1 MEPSS
6 SDFRDISQLQRS
18 DLLDDYLRIAKG
30 RGDALV
36 ATALRTRSVSMRD
49 ILVHGALQTPM
60 TSEDLKKCVLS
71 DAIDHL
77 QIKDAHLLG
86 DLGRLVILQN
96 ILEHDDVY
104 GEKLLSYAHKIHP
117 GEQLSR
123 ETRRAFIQYHV
134 ALQNSGM
141 AEALL
146 DQSPDIDSE
155 FAGYLRAELYNP
167 FVVANS
173 EEPDKWLKSFN
184 ALFEDHNLASVSFKK
199 LDATPFDRLTAEADA
214 KSRGIS
220 VDAPLVS
227 VVLTSY
233 RPRESELHSSVLSI
247 LNQTWANLEL
257 IVVDDC
263 SGAEYKDIFDRVC
276 AIDPRVKLVNSPENR
291 GTYVA
296 RNLGYAEARG
306 AYITGQDDDD
316 WSHPERITRQVEF
329 LENNATFI
337 ACRVTAVRC
346 DENLGRCR
354 RGFKPV
360 VLNPSSLMLRREGY
374 ESVGGYLESR
384 KGADSEYYFRLKS
397 VTGGKVGN
405 LKEPLSVIRILSD
418 SLSRGDFSP
427 GWRHP
432 ARSSFRSAYRYWHR
446 HTPPRLLQKQTDTA
460 PPVRIP
466 QRYSVSP
473 LSKRPVQF
481 DVVFA
486 GDWQRYG
493 GPQKSMIEEIRALQ
507 RGGMSVGVM
516 NLEAARFMHDGPS
529 KPLND
534 KIQDLINEGFV
545 DEVFYDD
552 DVEVRLLILR
562 YPPILQFFTHEE
574 TTLNVQA
581 MLILANQAPSE
592 LDGRDI
598 RYLVEDCN
606 INAERAFGVT
616 PRWVPQGPQV
626 RDYLELYLTTPR
638 LADFNMPGILDL
650 DEWWRVRLWYRS
662 TVPVVGRHSRDDVMK
677 WPAEK
682 DVLTDIYRTDGEYDV
697 RFMGGQSVPLRVLNA
712 KTAPAAWTVYK
723 KDELPVADF
732 LYSLDYFVFYQ
743 HPRAVEA
750 FGRAILEALAS
761 GTVVILPKHF
771 EKVFG
776 KAALYAETEQIRA
789 KIFELHSDF
798 SKYQKQLQRS
808 RKILE
813 EQFSYSAYIKL
824 VSKVLAENRQ

>member
-1 MEPSS
+1 VEPSL
-6 SDFRDISQLQRS
+6 SDFRDISRLRRN
-18 DLLDDYLRIAKG
+18 DLLDDYLRIAKR

-49 ILVHGALQTPM
+49 ILVHGALRTSM
-60 TSEDLKKCVLS
+60 TSEDLTSLVLADKLDTS
-71 DAIDHL
+71 

-86 DLGRLVILQN
+86 NLGRLVVLQN
-96 ILEHDDVY
+96 LLDHDDVY
-104 GEKLLSYAHKIHP
+104 GEKLLSYAHQMHP
-117 GEQLSR
+117 GEHLSV
-123 ETRRAFIQYHV
+123 ETRRVFIQHHV
-134 ALQNSGM
+134 ALRNSGV

-146 DQSPDIDSE
+146 DQSPDIDRE
-155 FAGYLRAELYNP
+155 FFGYLRAELYNP
-167 FVVANS
+167 FVVADS
-173 EEPDKWLKSFN
+173 EKPDKWLKSFN
-184 ALFEDHNLASVSFKK
+184 ALFEDQDLAPVTFKETN
-199 LDATPFDRLTAEADA
+199 ASPFDRLATELDA
-214 KSRGIS
+214 KTQGIGA
-220 VDAPLVS
+220 DAPLVS

-233 RPRESELHSSVLSI
+233 RPDELELQSSVQSI
-247 LNQTWANLEL
+247 LDQTWANLEL
-257 IVVDDC
+257 LVVDDC
-263 SGAEYKDIFDRVC
+263 SGSEYKEIFEQIC
-276 AIDPRVKLVNSPENR
+276 AADSRIKLIRSPENR

-296 RNLGYAEARG
+296 RNLGYAAANG
-306 AYITGQDDDD
+306 KYITGQDDDD

-329 LENNATFI
+329 MESNADYI

-346 DENLGRCR
+346 DEDMGRCR
-354 RGFKPV
+354 QGFKPV

-374 ESVGGYLESR
+374 EHVGGYLESR

-405 LKEPLSVIRILSD
+405 LKEPLSVIRILPD

-446 HTPPRLLQKQTDTA
+446 HTPAHLSNRATGST

-466 QRYSVSP
+466 KRYSVTDS
-473 LSKRPVQF
+473 SKRPAPI

-493 GPQKSMIEEIRALQ
+493 GPQKSMLEEIAALQ
-507 RGGMSVGVM
+507 RAGMRVGVM
-516 NLEAARFMHDGPS
+516 NLEAARFMHEGPS
-529 KPLND
+529 GPLND
-534 KIQDLINEGFV
+534 EIQKLINEGSV
-545 DEVFYDD
+545 HEIFYDD
-552 DVEVRLLILR
+552 DIDVRLLILR

-574 TTLNVQA
+574 TRLNVQA

-598 RYLVEDCN
+598 RYLVEECHF
-606 INAERAFGVT
+606 NAEKAFGVT

-626 RDYLELYLTTPR
+626 RDFLELYLDTPT
-638 LADFNMPGILDL
+638 LADFDIPGILDL
-650 DEWWRVRLWYRS
+650 DEWWRERLWYRS

-682 DVLTDIYRTDGEYDV
+682 DVIRELYPADGEYDV
-697 RFMGGQSVPLRVLNA
+697 RFMGGQSAALRVLGT
-712 KTAPAAWTVYK
+712 KKIPAAWTVYK
-723 KDELPVADF
+723 KDELRVDDF
-732 LYSLDYFVFYQ
+732 LYSLDYFVFFQ

-771 EKVFG
+771 ERVFG
-776 KAALYAETEQIRA
+776 KAALYAEANQVRD
-789 KIFELHSDF
+789 KILELHSDF
-798 SKYQKQLQRS
+798 SRYQEQLQSS

-813 EQFSYSAYIKL
+813 EKFSHSSYSQLISHL
-824 VSKVLAENRQ
+824 LAEKRQ